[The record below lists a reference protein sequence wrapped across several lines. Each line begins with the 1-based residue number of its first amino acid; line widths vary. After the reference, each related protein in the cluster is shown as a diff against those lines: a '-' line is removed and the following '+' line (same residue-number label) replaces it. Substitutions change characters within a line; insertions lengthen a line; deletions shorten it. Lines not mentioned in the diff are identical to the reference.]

1 MDDRLAKFAVNVNQ
15 RKPVNQA
22 LRRGVVPQCPRVDA
36 RPTSSPPLR
45 VEALRRDLHDN
56 FVGQGRRSPGAT
68 MDDRLAK
75 FAVNV
80 NQRKPA
86 NQALRRG
93 VVP

>member
-1 MDDRLAKFAVNVNQ
+1 MLRLDV
-15 RKPVNQA
+15 
-22 LRRGVVPQCPRVDA
+22 
-36 RPTSSPPLR
+36 
-45 VEALRRDLHDN
+45 HDN
-56 FVGQGRRSPGAT
+56 FFGQDRRALGET

>member
-1 MDDRLAKFAVNVNQ
+1 MLRLDV
-15 RKPVNQA
+15 
-22 LRRGVVPQCPRVDA
+22 
-36 RPTSSPPLR
+36 
-45 VEALRRDLHDN
+45 HDN
-56 FVGQGRRSPGAT
+56 VVGQDRRSLGAT
-68 MDDRLAK
+68 MDDRFAK

>member
-1 MDDRLAKFAVNVNQ
+1 MLRLEDHDNFAG
-15 RKPVNQA
+15 RY
-22 LRRGVVPQCPRVDA
+22 
-36 RPTSSPPLR
+36 
-45 VEALRRDLHDN
+45 RRDLD
-56 FVGQGRRSPGAT
+56 S
-68 MDDRLAK
+68 MLDDHLAK